1 MSAPEASQR
10 HDVTTPVKDY
20 GLNSFQAMLL
30 AIPYIGPTLERLIF
44 GVGAEHRW
52 QRLEATLQ
60 EVGESLRELGR
71 PSQIEAE
78 EFARLLEQVT
88 GPIAR
93 ATAPSKRERFRD
105 ILINAATTPP
115 GDPRWEEASLAADLV
130 TEIEAPG
137 LDLLAKIWH
146 MNQSSE
152 EVAVAFTDP
161 PRIYRSREEALQPQ
175 LGLTLGY
182 AAPVIEEWM
191 RRLGEMRLVH
201 WVEPIHIRE
210 GNRHIETIRA
220 AAEVRLNPLGEM
232 LVRWS
237 LADSPTISGPSA
249 PHSTPT
255 G

>member
-105 ILINAATTPP
+105 ILI
-115 GDPRWEEASLAADLV
+115 
-130 TEIEAPG
+130 
-137 LDLLAKIWH
+137 
-146 MNQSSE
+146 
-152 EVAVAFTDP
+152 
-161 PRIYRSREEALQPQ
+161 
-175 LGLTLGY
+175 
-182 AAPVIEEWM
+182 
-191 RRLGEMRLVH
+191 
-201 WVEPIHIRE
+201 
-210 GNRHIETIRA
+210 
-220 AAEVRLNPLGEM
+220 
-232 LVRWS
+232 
-237 LADSPTISGPSA
+237 
-249 PHSTPT
+249 
-255 G
+255 